1 MLTMLCKLFG
11 HKSKQYLIDGDGVHL
26 SRCCIIR
33 ALICQRCKAWLPEQE
48 NGQMVD
54 CYFCGNDATT
64 QNGEIYV
71 RYEDKDEGWGNFP
84 ECRRCWDIK
93 RHLPERG
100 KGQL

>member
-1 MLTMLCKLFG
+1 
-11 HKSKQYLIDGDGVHL
+11 
-26 SRCCIIR
+26 
-33 ALICQRCKAWLPEQE
+33 
-48 NGQMVD
+48 MVD

-100 KGQL
+100 KG